1 MDIKKQLFTCN
12 RGGLLI
18 RGAQYLPMDFCPDK
32 RYPAIIVS
40 HGFTGNYTDVED
52 FCKDFAKWGYAAFAF
67 SFCGGS
73 SPAEDCEKLSHV
85 QATECQEQEAA
96 AQTACAVHD
105 GMTENVRSEGDTR
118 DMTIW
123 TEVEDLLAVKEYVQG
138 LPYTDNGNLVLSG
151 FSQGGFVSGLAAAR
165 CGEEIGKLI
174 MVFPALCIPDHARRG
189 CLGGACYD
197 VRQVPDEIDC
207 GNIVLGRVFH
217 DTVAGMD
224 PYLELSAYKGP
235 VLILHGTEDRVV
247 DVSYSVR
254 AQANYEKGQ
263 CRLQLIRHM
272 GHGFHEG
279 QQKSAAA
286 SMRQFLDGR
295 KEILAIRIVITR
307 SETVEEGNIRK
318 SDIYFTGYCDTE
330 YFQGAVVP
338 EGCDRQEYVEGVR
351 TRIRAEYTLLGI
363 DGSGVSCFI
372 HIVNQWGGDQWRPV
386 IKTDSH
392 MLAWLNDAELTAVL
406 EDGKGE
412 LTVRVFA

>member
-165 CGEEIGKLI
+165 CG
-174 MVFPALCIPDHARRG
+174 
-189 CLGGACYD
+189 
-197 VRQVPDEIDC
+197 
-207 GNIVLGRVFH
+207 
-217 DTVAGMD
+217 
-224 PYLELSAYKGP
+224 
-235 VLILHGTEDRVV
+235 
-247 DVSYSVR
+247 
-254 AQANYEKGQ
+254 
-263 CRLQLIRHM
+263 
-272 GHGFHEG
+272 
-279 QQKSAAA
+279 
-286 SMRQFLDGR
+286 
-295 KEILAIRIVITR
+295 
-307 SETVEEGNIRK
+307 
-318 SDIYFTGYCDTE
+318 
-330 YFQGAVVP
+330 
-338 EGCDRQEYVEGVR
+338 
-351 TRIRAEYTLLGI
+351 
-363 DGSGVSCFI
+363 
-372 HIVNQWGGDQWRPV
+372 
-386 IKTDSH
+386 
-392 MLAWLNDAELTAVL
+392 
-406 EDGKGE
+406 
-412 LTVRVFA
+412 